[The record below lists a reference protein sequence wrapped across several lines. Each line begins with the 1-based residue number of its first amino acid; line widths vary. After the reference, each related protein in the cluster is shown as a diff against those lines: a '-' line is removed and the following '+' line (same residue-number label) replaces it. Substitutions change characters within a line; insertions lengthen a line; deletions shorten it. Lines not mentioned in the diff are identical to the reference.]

1 MEISWKPFR
10 QINYPWLRGKCPNDN
25 AVLWQECPSVN
36 TQRFTREVT
45 EEAQEPTIT
54 TKFLILAPH
63 FDLFLMHLVECK
75 TYICTLFLQDEA
87 TGETSTNY
95 EVQSVIRKKLLFKTR
110 PKPIIANVPKK
121 L

>member
-1 MEISWKPFR
+1 
-10 QINYPWLRGKCPNDN
+10 
-25 AVLWQECPSVN
+25 
-36 TQRFTREVT
+36 
-45 EEAQEPTIT
+45 
-54 TKFLILAPH
+54 
-63 FDLFLMHLVECK
+63 MHLLDYK
-75 TYICTLFLQDEA
+75 TYLHICTFFLQDEA